1 VSQPRP
7 ARASESR
14 GAAETFVPEDQPRH
28 VVVVGASWG
37 GLHALTTIVRALP
50 PAFAAPMLIVQH
62 RSRDAASLLAEL
74 LQDVT
79 PLSVCEVEDKEPL
92 RDAHVYVAPPDY
104 HVLFDDGHFALS
116 TEAAV
121 RFSRPS
127 IDVALA
133 SAADTYS
140 TRAIGVVL
148 TGANEDGAQGLL
160 RVVERGGWG
169 IVQTP
174 ATAEVRTMPE
184 AALNAL
190 RASGSRRWI
199 VSALEQIAR
208 ELVALVDTGLPA
220 EGATA

>member
-1 VSQPRP
+1 VSGQ
-7 ARASESR
+7 
-14 GAAETFVPEDQPRH
+14 AAETDGPDGPKR

-62 RSRDAASLLAEL
+62 RARDAAGLLAEL

-79 PLSVCEVEDKEPL
+79 PLRVCEVEDKEPL

-104 HVLFDDGHFALS
+104 HVLFDDRHFALS

-121 RFSRPS
+121 RYSRPS

-133 SAADTYS
+133 SAADTYGA
-140 TRAIGVVL
+140 RAIGVML
-148 TGANEDGAQGLL
+148 TGANEDGAAGLK
-160 RVVERGGWG
+160 RVVDRGGWA

-184 AALNAL
+184 AALKAV
-190 RASGSRRWI
+190 RGSGSPRWI
-199 VSALEQIAR
+199 VTPLDEIAR
-208 ELVALVDTGLPA
+208 ELVALVDTGMPV
-220 EGATA
+220 EGSHRA